1 MSKTFVHSWYYD
13 QAEHMSPA
21 QRGAHDRLD
30 RRGAQPL
37 QEQSAGMC
45 KMAS

>member
-1 MSKTFVHSWYYD
+1 MSKTFVHSWFYD
-13 QAEHMSPA
+13 QAERVSPA
-21 QRGAHDRLD
+21 QRGAHYPLD
-30 RRGAQPL
+30 RGGAQPL